1 MTLRIKSTGSD
12 YILDYRYWKEPESD
26 SLMHYGVLG
35 MHWGV
40 RKAKKE
46 IARGGK
52 DLKRMVRFSAL
63 KEYGS
68 LKDER
73 AKSHISKQN
82 AAIDEAMN
90 RRKQK
95 AKEALA
101 TNKGKKD
108 IKSNFAAKAEE
119 KRNRKLMPESYEKHD
134 KDYKDEIMLKNV
146 SALSLLGG
154 VVTGGLAPVASVPV
168 INIVRFA
175 NRTQSGAMLDEKLKN
190 MSIGEVTRRVSAY
203 AGDSFSN
210 IPAMKSTKQDT
221 NKPILSSSGSAA
233 TKRRD
238 SGSTS
243 KTSKRR

>member
-1 MTLRIKSTGSD
+1 MD
-12 YILDYRYWKEPESD
+12 YKYWKEPESD
-26 SLMHYGVLG
+26 FLAHYGVLG
-35 MHWGV
+35 MHWGM

-68 LKDER
+68 LKDGR
-73 AKSHISKQN
+73 AKSYISKQN

-95 AKEALA
+95 AKEALSA
-101 TNKGKKD
+101 NRGNKD

-134 KDYKDEIMLKNV
+134 KDYKDENLLKNV

-175 NRTQSGAMLDEKLKN
+175 NRTQSGVMLDEKLKN
-190 MSIGEVTRRVSAY
+190 MSIGEVSRRVSAY
-203 AGDSFSN
+203 IGDSFSN
-210 IPAMKSTKQDT
+210 IPAMKSTKQNT
-221 NKPILSSSGSAA
+221 NKTTLAIGGRAV
-233 TKRRD
+233 TKWRD
-238 SGSTS
+238 SGSAS
-243 KTSKRR
+243 KTSKRW